1 MISQIRIGHEAK
13 VVEGLPSKLV
23 ISSPTPRYLGVV
35 AYTYDGNTQQ
45 GEARGLDV

>member
-13 VVEGLPSKLV
+13 VVEGLPIKLV

-35 AYTYDGNTQQ
+35 AYTCNCNTQQ
-45 GEARGLDV
+45 GEAKALEV